1 MNKVKIIPLLLC
13 LIFIVGNVAFAD
25 QSGQININTA
35 TKDQLMML
43 PQIKEDVAQNII
55 NYREAKGPFKSL
67 NELLK
72 VKGMNSKVFNDVT
85 RFLKLEGN
93 TTFKPSDLKMLQG
106 EPEPKRT

>member
-1 MNKVKIIPLLLC
+1 MDKVKIIPILLC
-13 LIFIVGNVAFAD
+13 LVFITGIVAYAD
-25 QSGQININTA
+25 HYGQININTA

-72 VKGMNSKVFNDVT
+72 VKGMNSKIFTDVS
-85 RFLKLEGN
+85 RFLKLEGL
-93 TTFKPSDLKMLQG
+93 TTFKPSDLKMLQE
-106 EPEPKRT
+106 EPGGKYY